1 MSHTLP
7 RCCGRRCL
15 QGKRLPQRDCRG
27 RHSPKLCS
35 RLAAAPQR
43 AKLQTAPLPPPP
55 RAQCLPRP
63 ARPACPCALCL
74 SATAAPA
81 RQQVDSACV
90 PGYTIFRASLPTCIC
105 APTAR
110 VLRTSPPSSRARWP
124 PRPACPCVLSLPAFA
139 RARSGLLQHRLYVR
153 LLPTLPCRGLS
164 KNPWTL
170 ATGWSWGGIQLSRG
184 APPTTPLGRGATLAA
199 ANPKS
204 LNPEIEAFRPLQ
216 YLAVRGSRPR
226 NEQACLDLGG
236 WGLGVY

>member
-1 MSHTLP
+1 MIAWVDTLQSFVP
-7 RCCGRRCL
+7 DLRRRPNAPNSRQRRCRRRRRAL
-15 QGKRLPQRDCRG
+15 NACR
-27 RHSPKLCS
+27 
-35 RLAAAPQR
+35 A
-43 AKLQTAPLPPPP
+43 P
-55 RAQCLPRP
+55 RAPRAP
-63 ARPACPCALCL
+63 AHCVCPQPPL
-74 SATAAPA
+74 PA

-164 KNPWTL
+164 KNHWTL

-199 ANPKS
+199 ANPK
-204 LNPEIEAFRPLQ
+204 P
-216 YLAVRGSRPR
+216 
-226 NEQACLDLGG
+226 
-236 WGLGVY
+236 

>member
-1 MSHTLP
+1 MIAWVDTLQSFVP
-7 RCCGRRCL
+7 DLRRRPNAPNSRQRRC
-15 QGKRLPQRDCRG
+15 RRCR
-27 RHSPKLCS
+27 R
-35 RLAAAPQR
+35 RR
-43 AKLQTAPLPPPP
+43 ALNACRAP
-55 RAQCLPRP
+55 RAPRAP
-63 ARPACPCALCL
+63 AHCVCPQPPL
-74 SATAAPA
+74 PA

-199 ANPKS
+199 ANP
-204 LNPEIEAFRPLQ
+204 NP
-216 YLAVRGSRPR
+216 
-226 NEQACLDLGG
+226 
-236 WGLGVY
+236 